1 MKENVAGSP
10 PPANGLC
17 TSKPHLPPTLSPF
30 RLLPDP
36 LSAALPPPAT
46 PPLGMC
52 CACPYLLLS
61 FVEDA
66 DTFSSL
72 LLKALKA
79 CEREGRRG
87 KGGGG
92 LGKTTTSRT
101 RTTRKNKMK
110 RVLSGQA
117 KNKKERKKAYIK
129 VERQESNKLQ
139 GAAKS

>member
-17 TSKPHLPPTLSPF
+17 TSKPHLPPSPF
-30 RLLPDP
+30 PLLPDP

-72 LLKALKA
+72 LLKALRKGVRKG
-79 CEREGRRG
+79 REKR
-87 KGGGG
+87 KGSGGG

-110 RVLSGQA
+110 RVLSGQE
-117 KNKKERKKAYIK
+117 KNKERKKAYIK